1 MNTNQA
7 PQNPQAANQEEQ
19 TSFGM
24 PARLFDGYDGGNAP
38 PDEFLQQLLQ
48 SAPPEV
54 RARAE
59 QFAQQ
64 RQQAGGQHEPA
75 AQE

>member
-24 PARLFDGYDGGNAP
+24 PARLFDGYDGDSGRQP
-38 PDEFLQQLLQ
+38 PEDFMQKLLA
-48 SAPPEV
+48 SAPPEF

-59 QFAQQ
+59 QFAKE
-64 RQQAGGQHEPA
+64 RQAAGEQTEPA
-75 AQE
+75 

>member
-48 SAPPEV
+48 SAPPEF

-59 QFAQQ
+59 QFAKE
-64 RQQAGGQHEPA
+64 RQAAGEQTEPA
-75 AQE
+75 

>member
-7 PQNPQAANQEEQ
+7 PQNPQAATQDEQ

-24 PARLFDGYDGGNAP
+24 PARLFDGYDGGNTP

-64 RQQAGGQHEPA
+64 RQQAGWQQEPA